1 MIEIRVSNI
10 KNNYIV
16 ELVRW
21 TWSAELLLVLVSSVS
36 TPLHT
41 TSSQLAMT
49 SGAVRQEGMV
59 GGFVLFKNLEAVDDQ
74 NYSWPNLGVLST
86 GALIKSS

>member
-1 MIEIRVSNI
+1 MVVLAGPAT
-10 KNNYIV
+10 V

-21 TWSAELLLVLVSSVS
+21 TWSAELLLVFVSSVS

-41 TSSQLAMT
+41 VSSQLAMT

-59 GGFVLFKNLEAVDDQ
+59 DEFVLFENWESVDDQ
-74 NYSWPNLGVLST
+74 KYSWSNLGVLST